1 MRLTR
6 WLFSMWIGCVLVFLP
21 AESWASRRLD
31 PVELSAVSAQAA
43 AMIDVQSGRILYEKN
58 AGQQMRIASLTKI
71 MTAIVAIE
79 DGDLTEKVKVKP
91 GAVGVEGSSIYLKP
105 GEEIPL
111 EHLLYGLMLR
121 SGNDAAVAIAE
132 HIGGSVEGFVYKM
145 NEKAEYLGL
154 EKTHFQNPHGLDAKE
169 HYSSA
174 GDLARL
180 TAYALKNPVFRKI
193 VSTQVKTL
201 PWPGEEWHRKWYNKN
216 KMLRLYPGGDG
227 VKTGFT
233 KLSRRTL
240 VSSATR
246 EGRQIATVTLNAPD
260 DWEDSMKLLEYGFR
274 QFQPVQLVK
283 KGKKFSSGQKERD
296 SLEIVASR
304 SFTYPLLEKE
314 QTQVEVRPMITYPL
328 KKARVA
334 GIRVGT
340 ARIFVEGKPV
350 GSIPLI
356 TQGESEETVWGDWF
370 TVLASIYEG
379 EG

>member
-6 WLFSMWIGCVLVFLP
+6 WLLAVWIGGVLVLLP
-21 AESWASRRLD
+21 AESLASHRPDHL
-31 PVELSAVSAQAA
+31 ELSARAA
-43 AMIDVQSGRILYEKN
+43 AVIDVQSGRILYEKK

-79 DGDLTEKVKVKP
+79 NSDLTEKVKVKP

-132 HIGGSVEGFVYKM
+132 HVGGSVEGFVYKM

-154 EKTHFQNPHGLDAKE
+154 RNTHFQNPHGLDAKE

-174 GDLARL
+174 EDLARL
-180 TAYALKNPVFRKI
+180 TAYALKNPEFRKI
-193 VSTQVKTL
+193 VSTQVKTV

-246 EGRQIATVTLNAPD
+246 EGRQIATVTLNAPN
-260 DWEDSMKLLEYGFR
+260 DWEDSMRLLEYGFR
-274 QFQPVQLVK
+274 HFQRVRLVK
-283 KGKKFSSGQKERD
+283 KGEEFSSGLKGRAP
-296 SLEIVASR
+296 LEIVASR
-304 SFTYPLLEKE
+304 SFTYPLTEE
-314 QTQVEVRPMITYPL
+314 ERDRVEVRPMITYPL
-328 KKARVA
+328 KKAKVS

-356 TQGESEETVWGDWF
+356 TRGESEETVWGDWF
-370 TVLASIYEG
+370 TVLASIYEQ